1 MFIADE
7 FCIIDSEVSQ
17 NNFQLELVY
26 YIITLSFVSF
36 QNVKQTYHLFR
47 LLLNSINSPPDTKE

>member
-26 YIITLSFVSF
+26 YIITLSFVSL
-36 QNVKQTYHLFR
+36 QNVKQTSSFPKYDRGWIELYIA
-47 LLLNSINSPPDTKE
+47 LLS